1 MMSQTSPDPA
11 AIPAGRPRLN
21 IEHVLYSEDQIKA
34 RVAGLG
40 AQISRDYAG
49 KDLLLVGILR
59 GGIVFLSDLIRAI
72 PIPCELDFMSVS
84 SYATG
89 KRTSNHSPR
98 ILLDL
103 REDIAGRHVLLV
115 EDIVDSGYTFDHLIQ
130 MLAAR
135 EPASLRVCA
144 LLSKPARREV
154 HVPIDY
160 LGFEIPDHFVC
171 GYGID
176 ADEQFRNLPYIAWVK

>member
-1 MMSQTSPDPA
+1 MMSRTNPDHDADPA
-11 AIPAGRPRLN
+11 RPPRLN
-21 IEHVLYSEDQIKA
+21 TEHVLFSEAQIKA
-34 RVAGLG
+34 RVAELG
-40 AQISRDYAG
+40 AQISRDYAD

-59 GGIVFLSDLIRAI
+59 GGFVFLSDLIRAMH
-72 PIPCELDFMSVS
+72 IPCELDFMSVA

-89 KRTSNHSPR
+89 ARTSNHSPR

-115 EDIVDSGYTFDHLIQ
+115 EDIVDSGYTFDHLIG

-135 EPASLRVCA
+135 EPASLKVCA

-176 ADEQFRNLPYIAWVK
+176 ADEQFRYLPYIAWVK

>member
-1 MMSQTSPDPA
+1 MSPINPEHPA
-11 AIPAGRPRLN
+11 TPASRPRLN
-21 IEHVLYSEDQIKA
+21 IEHVLFSEQQIKT
-34 RVAGLG
+34 RVAELG
-40 AQISRDYAG
+40 ARLSHDYAD
-49 KDLLLVGILR
+49 KDLLIVGILR
-59 GGIVFLSDLIRAI
+59 GGIVFLSDLIRAMQ
-72 PIPCELDFMSVS
+72 IPCELDFMSVS

-89 KRTSNHSPR
+89 ARTSNHSPR

-135 EPASLRVCA
+135 EPASLKVCA